1 MERRRGIGYEGGNH
15 WVREMNTVS
24 RIAVGWNALL
34 ALLTDDVLF
43 ERYVLKED
51 VVTKDMTVE
60 HRKHRRKK
68 DNDQQD

>member
-15 WVREMNTVS
+15 WGREMNTVS
-24 RIAVGWNALL
+24 RIAGGWNALL

-51 VVTKDMTVE
+51 VVTEDMTKPT
-60 HRKHRRKK
+60 KHRRQK
-68 DNDQQD
+68 DNEQD